1 MVNPGQPHL
10 HLRHRDGDEEH
21 HGDFLDGGGGDGDG
35 DGGGISV
42 EKELQSHRG
51 GDDVRILV
59 ILESIANY
67 FVMCRVTS
75 TES

>member
-21 HGDFLDGGGGDGDG
+21 HGDFLDGGGG
-35 DGGGISV
+35 GISV

-51 GDDVRILV
+51 GDDLRILV